1 MAVKRRPSKRKKE
14 FIQTIT
20 FFFISIFSITSLLV
34 YLWVY
39 NEINLTIRDVEALRT
54 VTAGLENDN
63 KILTNDVSRLQR
75 IDRITQI
82 AHEEL
87 GMVTAAPE
95 TIVVYID
102 YADLEEWRD

>member
-14 FIQTIT
+14 FIQTVT

-54 VTAGLENDN
+54 VAAGLENDN

-82 AHEEL
+82 ARDEL

-102 YADLEEWRD
+102 YDDLEEWRD